1 MLLSGEERSSGEQ
14 PLKWASQTPVLFT
27 EVALADNFAE
37 FLTIPAY
44 ERMP

>member
-1 MLLSGEERSSGEQ
+1 MSGESFDAERYGQ
-14 PLKWASQTPVLFT
+14 AVALFT
-27 EVALADNFAE
+27 DVALADNFAE